1 MTIAIGVDVGGTKI
15 LGGVVEDSG
24 AVREVERVESPKND
38 ASASVEAIID
48 VVRALRARTAR
59 PVTCVGIGIAGLID
73 RDRSRV
79 ITAPNLGWVDQDIG
93 VMVQAAIGIP
103 TIVENDANA
112 AAWGEFM
119 FGAGR
124 QARDVVAVTVGTG
137 IGGGLVLD
145 GRLRRGSHGV
155 AAEVG
160 HMNAVP
166 DGRPCGCGRRGCW
179 EQYASGE
186 ALVFEARELARQRES
201 EAGFLLSLGDG
212 TLAGISGVDIT
223 AAARAGDP
231 VALTAFNV
239 VGTWLGRGL
248 ADLAAVVDPEVF
260 IIGGGVCEAGELLL
274 APARKTLA
282 EKVIGKDGRPV
293 PEVIPAQLAN
303 RAGLVGA
310 ADLAR
315 SSD

>member
-1 MTIAIGVDVGGTKI
+1 MTVTIGVDVGGTKI
-15 LGGVVEDSG
+15 LGGLVDESG
-24 AVREVERVESPKND
+24 TVCEIERVESPKHD
-38 ASASVEAIID
+38 ASASITAIIN
-48 VVRALRARTAR
+48 VVETLRARTST
-59 PVTCVGIGIAGLID
+59 PVTSVGVGIAGLID
-73 RDRSRV
+73 GDRSRV

-93 VMVQAAIGIP
+93 RIVQTAVGIP
-103 TIVENDANA
+103 TAVENDANA

-124 QARDVVAVTVGTG
+124 QTRDVVVVTVGTG

-145 GRLRRGSHGV
+145 GHLRRGAHGV

-160 HMNAVP
+160 HMNVVP
-166 DGRPCGCGRRGCW
+166 DGRPCRCGRRGCW

-186 ALVFEARELARQRES
+186 ALVYEARELTRQRAS
-201 EAGFLLSLGDG
+201 EAALLLALGDG
-212 TLAGISGVDIT
+212 TLAGISGVHVT

-231 VALTAFNV
+231 VATEAFNV

-274 APARKTLA
+274 SPARTTLA

-293 PEVIPAQLAN
+293 PRVIPAQLAN
-303 RAGLVGA
+303 YAGIVGA

>member
-1 MTIAIGVDVGGTKI
+1 MTVTIGVDVGGTKI
-15 LGGVVEDSG
+15 LGGVVDESG
-24 AVREVERVESPKND
+24 AVCEIERVESPKHD
-38 ASASVEAIID
+38 ASACIQVIINVVET
-48 VVRALRARTAR
+48 LRARTST
-59 PVTCVGIGIAGLID
+59 PVTSVGVGIAGLID
-73 RDRSRV
+73 SDRSRV
-79 ITAPNLGWVDQDIG
+79 ITAPNLGWIDQDIG
-93 VMVQAAIGIP
+93 GVVQSAIGIP

-124 QARDVVAVTVGTG
+124 EARDVVVVTVGTG

-145 GRLRRGSHGV
+145 GHLRRGSHGV

-186 ALVFEARELARQRES
+186 ALVYEARESARRRES
-201 EAGFLLSLGDG
+201 EAARLLALGDG
-212 TLAGISGVDIT
+212 TLAGISGVHVT

-231 VALTAFNV
+231 VAIDAFNV

-293 PEVIPAQLAN
+293 PRVIPAQLAN
-303 RAGLVGA
+303 YAGLVGA

-315 SSD
+315 SIN